1 MKINSNKENLLKG
14 LQTIQTGV
22 SSKTGTIPILQNF
35 LMETKKEGLKIVFTD
50 LEMAI
55 KHFIKVDIEK
65 EGSVTIPMKK
75 FMEIVHALENNKDI
89 SIVVDSSNKATIN
102 SGKSKFKVGGLPKED
117 YPVIPDM
124 DESNS
129 FKIPALLLADMIE
142 KTIFSASNED
152 ERHFLNGLLWKAE
165 KNKFS
170 MVATDGRRLAI
181 NEQQNIKIKQEFKII
196 VPSKILNELIKFI
209 KSSNFSEK
217 DEMLIG
223 LSSNQIGFKIDKTV
237 FISRLIEGNFPDYE
251 QIIPKSP
258 EVSINLD
265 TQKLL
270 DITKRAVICSN
281 ERSGVVKYEFKK
293 NVLIV
298 KASSQ
303 NMDFEDEMDIE
314 NTGKDFQINFNPKY
328 VMDILKNIGDK
339 KIVFKFTASST
350 PVIIKSLK
358 NKDLTYI
365 VMPLRS

>member
-1 MKINSNKENLLKG
+1 MKINSNKEILLKG

-35 LMETKKEGLKIVFTD
+35 LMETKDNGIKIVFTD

-55 KHFIKVDIEK
+55 KHFIEVDIEK
-65 EGSVTIPMKK
+65 EGSVTVPMKK
-75 FMEIVHALENNKDI
+75 FMEIVHTLENSKDI
-89 SIVVDSSNKATIN
+89 SIAVDTANKATIN
-102 SGKSKFKVGGLPKED
+102 SGKSKFKVGGLPKAD

-129 FKIPALLLADMIE
+129 FKISAVLLAEMIE
-142 KTIFSASNED
+142 KTIFSSSNED

-165 KNKFS
+165 KKNFS

-181 NEQQNIKIKQEFKII
+181 NSCEDIKVKQDFKII
-196 VPSKILNELIKFI
+196 VPSKILNELVKFI
-209 KSSNFSEK
+209 KTSDFKEK
-217 DEMLIG
+217 DEILIG

-237 FISRLIEGNFPDYE
+237 FVSRLIEGNFPAYE

-258 EVSINLD
+258 EVFVNLD

-281 ERSGVVKYEFKK
+281 ERNGVVKYEFKK

-298 KASSQ
+298 NSSSQ
-303 NMDFEDEMDIE
+303 NMDFEDETDIDY
-314 NTGKDFQINFNPKY
+314 TGKNFQINFNPKY
-328 VMDILKNIGDK
+328 IMDILKNIGDK
-339 KIVFKFTASST
+339 KIIFKFTASST
-350 PVIIKSLK
+350 PIIIESEK
-358 NKDLTYI
+358 NKNLLYI

>member
-35 LMETKKEGLKIVFTD
+35 LMETKDAGLKIVFTD

-75 FMEIVHALENNKDI
+75 FVEIVHTLENSKDI
-89 SIVVDSSNKATIN
+89 SISVDTANKTTIN
-102 SGKSKFKVGGLPKED
+102 SGKSKFKVAGLPKAD

-129 FKIPALLLADMIE
+129 FKIPALVLAEMIE
-142 KTIFSASNED
+142 KTIFSSSNED
-152 ERHFLNGLLWKAE
+152 ERHFLNGLLWKADK
-165 KNKFS
+165 KNFS

-181 NEQQNIKIKQEFKII
+181 NSNKDVKIKQDFKII
-196 VPSKILNELIKFI
+196 VPSKILNELVKFI
-209 KSSNFSEK
+209 KSSSFKEK

-237 FISRLIEGNFPDYE
+237 FVSRLIEGNFPAYE
-251 QIIPKSP
+251 QIIPKAP
-258 EVSINLD
+258 EFDINLD
-265 TQKLL
+265 TQKLF

-281 ERSGVVKYEFKK
+281 ERNGVVKYEFKK
-293 NVLIV
+293 NILIV

-314 NTGKDFQINFNPKY
+314 YEEKSFQINFNPKY
-328 VMDILKNIGDK
+328 IMDVLKNIGDK
-339 KIVFKFTASST
+339 QIVFKFTSSST
-350 PVIIKSLK
+350 PIIIESVK
-358 NKDLTYI
+358 NKNLLYI
-365 VMPLRS
+365 VMPLRN